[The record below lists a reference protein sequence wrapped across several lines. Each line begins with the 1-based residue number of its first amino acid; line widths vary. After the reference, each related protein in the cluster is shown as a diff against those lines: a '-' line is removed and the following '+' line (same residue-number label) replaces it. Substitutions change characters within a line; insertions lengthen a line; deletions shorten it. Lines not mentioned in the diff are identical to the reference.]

1 MAESS
6 GDLPRLVATD
16 LDGTLLASDG
26 SVSHRTREVLT
37 ELTSRDVAVVLVTA
51 RPLRWMTR
59 LWPLVGSQGLAILS
73 NGAVVWDISAGAPVR
88 ITGIE
93 PDPGLAIV
101 DRMRAA
107 APGVSFAL
115 EFLAGPRAEESYEA
129 HVDDLGLVDYVRG
142 DLADLWDGPA
152 LKILAQRE
160 GDPEEFRRAVFAAVG
175 DQAVPTWT
183 MDGLVEISA
192 VGVTKAVALT
202 RFAADLGIVADE
214 VIAFGDMPNDIPMLT
229 WAGRG
234 CAVANAHPSV
244 IACADA
250 VVPTN
255 DEDGVAETLARIF
268 GL

>member
-1 MAESS
+1 MDHEGTTFRFVDLFAGL
-6 GDLPRLVATD
+6 GDF
-16 LDGTLLASDG
+16 
-26 SVSHRTREVLT
+26 HK
-37 ELTSRDVAVVLVTA
+37 
-51 RPLRWMTR
+51 
-59 LWPLVGSQGLAILS
+59 
-73 NGAVVWDISAGAPVR
+73 
-88 ITGIE
+88 
-93 PDPGLAIV
+93 
-101 DRMRAA
+101 
-107 APGVSFAL
+107 AL
-115 EFLAGPRAEESYEA
+115 EG
-129 HVDDLGLVDYVRG
+129 LGG
-142 DLADLWDGPA
+142 
-152 LKILAQRE
+152 
-160 GDPEEFRRAVFAAVG
+160 RAVFAAVG